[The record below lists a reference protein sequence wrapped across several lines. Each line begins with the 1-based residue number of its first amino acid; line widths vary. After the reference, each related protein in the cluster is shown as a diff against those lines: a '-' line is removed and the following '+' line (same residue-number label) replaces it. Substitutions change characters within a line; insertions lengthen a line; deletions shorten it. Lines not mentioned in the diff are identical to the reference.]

1 MNALRHQLLD
11 AAGVEHGFGV
21 RGVAPPPGLRRPRQ
35 VHGASVTQAS
45 ACAGADA
52 PRADAIVSALPGVPV
67 GVVTADCVPILV
79 AAESGA
85 AVAAIHA
92 GWRGLASGV
101 IAAGIGALRAESG
114 GEARL
119 VAAIG
124 PHIGGCC
131 YEVDEP
137 VLEAL
142 APTFGG
148 DLAAALRPARP
159 AHAWLVLGRLAH
171 TALLRAGLAPSAL
184 GQLPRACTHCDPV
197 RFHSYRREGASAGRL
212 HHFIA
217 ARGGPGL
224 TRGGEAP

>member
-1 MNALRHQLLD
+1 VNALRHPLLD
-11 AAGVEHGFGV
+11 AVGVEHGFGV
-21 RGVAPPPGLRRPRQ
+21 RGLEPPPGLRRPQQ
-35 VHGASVTQAS
+35 VHGARVAQA
-45 ACAGADA
+45 AVCRGTAA
-52 PRADAIVSALPGVPV
+52 PRADAVVSALPGVPV

-79 AAESGA
+79 ATGCGS

-92 GWRGLASGV
+92 GWRGLACGV
-101 IAAGIGALRAESG
+101 IAAAIEALRAESPG
-114 GEARL
+114 APRL

-142 APTFGG
+142 APAFGG

-159 AHAWLVLGRLAH
+159 GHHWLDLGRLAQ
-171 TALLRAGLAPSAL
+171 TALLRAGVAPSAL
-184 GQLPRACTHCDPV
+184 GRLPDACTRCDPV
-197 RFHSYRREGASAGRL
+197 RFHSYRRDGVAAGRL

-217 ARGGPGL
+217 AR
-224 TRGGEAP
+224 EAQA

>member
-1 MNALRHQLLD
+1 VNALRHELLD
-11 AAGVEHGFGV
+11 AVGVEHGFGV
-21 RGVAPPPGLRRPRQ
+21 RGLAPPPGLRRPQQ
-35 VHGASVTQAS
+35 VHGNRVAQA
-45 ACAGADA
+45 AGCVGAAA
-52 PRADAIVSALPGVPV
+52 PRADAVVSALPGVPV

-79 AAESGA
+79 ATDAGT

-92 GWRGLASGV
+92 GWRGLACGV
-101 IAAGIGALRAESG
+101 VAAAIEALRAESG
-114 GEARL
+114 GAVRL

-124 PHIGGCC
+124 PHIGACC

-159 AHAWLVLGRLAH
+159 GHAWLDLGRLAH

-184 GQLPRACTHCDPV
+184 GRLPRACTRCDPV

-217 ARGGPGL
+217 ARG
-224 TRGGEAP
+224 AQA